1 MRPQSF
7 WKGRLRGW
15 CVVARLKALLDAG
28 CTSNA
33 RPPPS
38 FRPVTI
44 HYTIAFA
51 IAHPVQRGNRY
62 IHSFIYVK
70 SSSHPALPLTRLFAD
85 RFAFQHTTLTP
96 TDWHSLYQ
104 SDPWSS
110 GPPTPSLTGLERRK
124 LARSA
129 PLLEDASS
137 PTRSNIGKEARHS
150 GPIQIRD
157 HQPWQRAPCPVR
169 VTSPQRRVVPGAP
182 PPAPSKASKKAKT
195 SSKAAVDVK
204 VPNAT
209 SAALLEKAPA
219 NPNQVANGLKV
230 TSQDLAEQA
239 ETQAAVAAV
248 EAVQSSAAPVVDAP
262 STPAQ
267 KVISGSHQR
276 ALGQK
281 QECHHHRSYRRTQ
294 EPSEQGAG
302 RRSRFLHLFNLFHPN
317 PAGPPSFAPQRTMP
331 PALEMSTGQ
340 QVAAVAKIYD
350 QLANGPLEG
359 GGGDALQT
367 LASIERGSKDEV
379 LPDVSFDTIRSMILN
394 LTAPPTANADAAQAA
409 PTGLD
414 GPSKGFVPLGKASS
428 PASPVSF
435 MQASEI
441 LDQSGAEP
449 EGGQP
454 SAVPAEGAEESPQR
468 RAGRS
473 WCSCRR
479 CAATS
484 GKADGT
490 AASAVKE
497 PVNTT
502 VVAEPKLNWAA
513 LAEEDDGDL
522 GEAPVWEPLPSSTTS
537 ALVTP
542 APGTPSGGDAA
553 AAPAPEAPA
562 SGEVANSP
570 RTKKAKSNGGAGRAG

>member
-1 MRPQSF
+1 M
-7 WKGRLRGW
+7 
-15 CVVARLKALLDAG
+15 A
-28 CTSNA
+28 A
-33 RPPPS
+33 RPVPG
-38 FRPVTI
+38 
-44 HYTIAFA
+44 A
-51 IAHPVQRGNRY
+51 GD
-62 IHSFIYVK
+62 K
-70 SSSHPALPLTRLFAD
+70 
-85 RFAFQHTTLTP
+85 
-96 TDWHSLYQ
+96 
-104 SDPWSS
+104 
-110 GPPTPSLTGLERRK
+110 
-124 LARSA
+124 
-129 PLLEDASS
+129 
-137 PTRSNIGKEARHS
+137 
-150 GPIQIRD
+150 
-157 HQPWQRAPCPVR
+157 
-169 VTSPQRRVVPGAP
+169 PQRRVVPGAP
-182 PPAPSKASKKAKT
+182 PPAPSKASKKGKP
-195 SSKAAVDVK
+195 SSKAAADVK
-204 VPNAT
+204 VPDAK
-209 SAALLEKAPA
+209 SAALLQKAPA

-267 KVISGSHQR
+267 KVISDRINELSAKSKNATITVAIDELKSLLSKVQVAEAGS
-276 ALGQK
+276 A
-281 QECHHHRSYRRTQ
+281 
-294 EPSEQGAG
+294 PSSSKAG
-302 RRSRFLHLFNLFHPN
+302 TESEGKARLVLLLQFLHLFNLFHPN
-317 PAGPPSFAPQRTMP
+317 PAGPPSFAPQRIMP

-379 LPDVSFDTIRSMILN
+379 LPDVSFDTIRSMILK
-394 LTAPPTANADAAQAA
+394 LTAPPTANADADADAARAA

-454 SAVPAEGAEESPQR
+454 SAVPAEGAEESRKGEQ
-468 RAGRS
+468 AGAGIVIGDA
-473 WCSCRR
+473 
-479 CAATS
+479 AATS

-513 LAEEDDGDL
+513 WPRRTMAILAR
-522 GEAPVWEPLPSSTTS
+522 LPCGSHCRRRPRRRSSRRHQVLPRAATQRPPQRLRHRRRAKWPTRRGPRNPRATAARDVRVTVQVVRTASRRRRSPSHSPRWTRTDSSSRRAS
-537 ALVTP
+537 AQSTC
-542 APGTPSGGDAA
+542 SRSSSSSSAA
-553 AAPAPEAPA
+553 AAAAAVGAEGVGRVQAVAAEPTMARAVRAHPRPAHSKLMCMHIWHTP
-562 SGEVANSP
+562 VLVFVQ
-570 RTKKAKSNGGAGRAG
+570 RAVTMK

>member
-1 MRPQSF
+1 M
-7 WKGRLRGW
+7 
-15 CVVARLKALLDAG
+15 A
-28 CTSNA
+28 
-33 RPPPS
+33 
-38 FRPVTI
+38 
-44 HYTIAFA
+44 
-51 IAHPVQRGNRY
+51 
-62 IHSFIYVK
+62 
-70 SSSHPALPLTRLFAD
+70 
-85 RFAFQHTTLTP
+85 
-96 TDWHSLYQ
+96 
-104 SDPWSS
+104 
-110 GPPTPSLTGLERRK
+110 
-124 LARSA
+124 ARSVPGA
-129 PLLEDASS
+129 GD
-137 PTRSNIGKEARHS
+137 K
-150 GPIQIRD
+150 
-157 HQPWQRAPCPVR
+157 
-169 VTSPQRRVVPGAP
+169 PQRRVVPGAP
-182 PPAPSKASKKAKT
+182 PPAPSKAGKKGKA
-195 SSKAAVDVK
+195 SSKAAADVK
-204 VPNAT
+204 VPDAT
-209 SAALLEKAPA
+209 SAALLEQAPA

-230 TSQDLAEQA
+230 TSKDLAEQA

-267 KVISGSHQR
+267 KVISDRINELSAKSKNATITVAIDELKSLLSKVQV
-276 ALGQK
+276 A
-281 QECHHHRSYRRTQ
+281 EADSA
-294 EPSEQGAG
+294 PSSSKAG
-302 RRSRFLHLFNLFHPN
+302 TESEGKARLVLLLQFLHLFNLFHPN

-379 LPDVSFDTIRSMILN
+379 LPDVSFDTIRSMILK
-394 LTAPPTANADAAQAA
+394 LTAPPTANADADAAQAAQAA

-414 GPSKGFVPLGKASS
+414 GPSKGFVPLGKGSS

-454 SAVPAEGAEESPQR
+454 SAVPAEGAEESR
-468 RAGRS
+468 KGEKGGAGVVIGDA
-473 WCSCRR
+473 
-479 CAATS
+479 AATS

-553 AAPAPEAPA
+553 AAQAPA
-562 SGEVANSP
+562 AQESGEAASSP
-570 RTKKAKSNGGAGRAG
+570 RIKKPKSNGGAKGGAGGAGVAGRAGNGAPGANGKPTPQKPKPQPKVDEDGFILQESKRTKYLQQKQQQQQRGGGGGGRGARGGASAGRGGRSNTGARGKGAPAPSTQ

>member
-1 MRPQSF
+1 M
-7 WKGRLRGW
+7 
-15 CVVARLKALLDAG
+15 A
-28 CTSNA
+28 A
-33 RPPPS
+33 RPVPG
-38 FRPVTI
+38 
-44 HYTIAFA
+44 A
-51 IAHPVQRGNRY
+51 
-62 IHSFIYVK
+62 
-70 SSSHPALPLTRLFAD
+70 AD
-85 RFAFQHTTLTP
+85 
-96 TDWHSLYQ
+96 
-104 SDPWSS
+104 
-110 GPPTPSLTGLERRK
+110 K
-124 LARSA
+124 
-129 PLLEDASS
+129 
-137 PTRSNIGKEARHS
+137 
-150 GPIQIRD
+150 
-157 HQPWQRAPCPVR
+157 
-169 VTSPQRRVVPGAP
+169 PQRRVVPGAP
-182 PPAPSKASKKAKT
+182 PPAPSKASKKGKT
-195 SSKAAVDVK
+195 SSKAAADVK
-204 VPNAT
+204 VPDAK
-209 SAALLEKAPA
+209 SAALLQKAPA

-267 KVISGSHQR
+267 KVISDRINELSAKSKNATITVAIDELKSLLSKVQVAEAGS
-276 ALGQK
+276 A
-281 QECHHHRSYRRTQ
+281 
-294 EPSEQGAG
+294 PSSSKAG
-302 RRSRFLHLFNLFHPN
+302 TESEGKARLVLLLQFLHLFNLFHPN
-317 PAGPPSFAPQRTMP
+317 PAGPPSFAPQRIMP

-379 LPDVSFDTIRSMILN
+379 LPDVSFDTIRSMILK
-394 LTAPPTANADAAQAA
+394 LTAPPTANADADADAARAA

-454 SAVPAEGAEESPQR
+454 SAVPAEGAEESRKGEQ
-468 RAGRS
+468 AGAGIVMGD
-473 WCSCRR
+473 
-479 CAATS
+479 AAAMS

-553 AAPAPEAPA
+553 AAPASEAPA

-570 RTKKAKSNGGAGRAG
+570 RTKKAKSNGGAGRAGNGAGGANGKPTTPKPKPQPKVDEDGFILQESKRTKYLQQKQQQQQRGGGGGGGGGRGGRGGASAGRGGRTNNGARGKGAPAPSTQ